1 MVQQVIVTLTFD
13 LSRSFSGY
21 GLIEW
26 PSIRW
31 WWMDRLLLY
40 ERRDYFAAKVK
51 ILQNSLKFV
60 VILRHEDV
68 VKEQHDSTTW
78 KDKSLSV

>member
-1 MVQQVIVTLTFD
+1 MD
-13 LSRSFSGY
+13 LLNDPLSDDDD
-21 GLIEW
+21 GL
-26 PSIRW
+26 S
-31 WWMDRLLLY
+31 LY

-68 VKEQHDSTTW
+68 VKEQPDSTTW